1 MEETFLKATGACAR
15 LETHLRIAGHAVR
28 LCFAGPALMPLL
40 LPALEHLLAPS
51 AQGPPGLTVHIRDE
65 ESTGVRLPPVSWKL
79 DRIGLRGEALDY
91 SDDRFLTAVQ
101 TDVKALSMLDRQR
114 GVASYWVARGEDL
127 PVYERAAPLKT
138 VLHWW
143 LRERGLPMIHAGA
156 VGTAAGTSPR
166 IHSPVG
172 ASPGVHSPVGANPG
186 VRPTAGASPRIH
198 PPVGANPGV
207 RPTAGTSPRI
217 HPPVGASPS
226 VRPTAGTSPR
236 IHPPVGANPGVR
248 PIPEEGAVLLVGQT
262 GAGKSTAALACLDA
276 GMRYLSD
283 DRCLLALEPE
293 PRVHCIYNA
302 AKLRPEQMRR
312 FPRLLPAVRNPGE
325 AETEKALV
333 FVNEYAP
340 ERLAPS
346 LPVRAVLLARV
357 SGKSGTSV
365 EPVSPAPVLREL
377 AVSSMIY
384 QPGMARD
391 ELRMMADLVRRVPC
405 YRIHLGSDL
414 ESVPR
419 GVAQAIEES
428 MHE

>member
-1 MEETFLKATGACAR
+1 VAPSPTASTELRGGDEPRRLFDSLEETFLKATGACAR

-91 SDDRFLTAVQ
+91 SDVRFLTAVQ

-156 VGTAAGTSPR
+156 VGTA
-166 IHSPVG
+166 
-172 ASPGVHSPVGANPG
+172 
-186 VRPTAGASPRIH
+186 
-198 PPVGANPGV
+198 
-207 RPTAGTSPRI
+207 
-217 HPPVGASPS
+217 
-226 VRPTAGTSPR
+226 AGTSPR